1 MSGVGSS
8 KEINSMETR
17 IPRYLLPAVL
27 AATISATAV
36 LAQAPP
42 QPPEPQ
48 QKRERPDRP
57 RLSPDARK
65 RLQEGRQ
72 EGRIAEI
79 KQALKLNDAQLKLWA
94 PVEQQIRASFAA
106 RQQAGQ
112 EFEQRMEQ
120 RRQQGAGAS
129 PPTLPDRLDRASK
142 RMTERAQRMQAF
154 AGAFKPFYEALTEE
168 QKAVAGIVLRDMRGG
183 MHGPGRR
190 WAMEHF
196 DRRGPDGPR
205 GPGAD
210 QPPPR

>member
-1 MSGVGSS
+1 M
-8 KEINSMETR
+8 KAR
-17 IPRYLLPAVL
+17 ISRYLMPALL
-27 AATISATAV
+27 AATIPATAV

-42 QPPEPQ
+42 PQQPEPQ

-94 PVEQQIRASFAA
+94 PVEQQLRARFAA
-106 RQQAGQ
+106 RAAGPAG
-112 EFEQRMEQ
+112 FRAAHGAAA
-120 RRQQGAGAS
+120 QQGATER
-129 PPTLPDRLDRASK
+129 PPLPDVLDRASK

-154 AGAFKPFYEALTEE
+154 TEAFKPFYAGLSEE

-183 MHGPGRR
+183 MRGHGRR
-190 WAMEHF
+190 WAMGNHM
-196 DRRGPDGPR
+196 RRGPG
-205 GPGAD
+205 GPGTPGAE
-210 QPPPR
+210 QPAR